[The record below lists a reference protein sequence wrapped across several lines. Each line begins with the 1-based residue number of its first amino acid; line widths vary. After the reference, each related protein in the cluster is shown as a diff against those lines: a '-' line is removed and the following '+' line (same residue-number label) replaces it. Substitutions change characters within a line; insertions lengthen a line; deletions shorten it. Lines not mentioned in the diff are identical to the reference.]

1 MFIGGDVRLSGAGGS
16 LNVSLIVLLEV
27 SPLNGYCRTGFNCI
41 VELLRLSLFSYIAN

>member
-1 MFIGGDVRLSGAGGS
+1 MSIGGGVRLSGAGES

-27 SPLNGYCRTGFNCI
+27 FSLNGYRRTGFNCI